1 MPQTASLAWID
12 RTVMMIY
19 FIFVLAVGFMLKSFM
34 KASAVRCDGGEI
46 AYRIKAR
53 NLGSTADVRNQQ
65 RWYAKDAWVSTSVA
79 RLNAVSL
86 NASSATAAAAPS
98 LASLRAVA

>member
-1 MPQTASLAWID
+1 VPQTASLAWID

-53 NLGSTADVRNQQ
+53 NLPPL
-65 RWYAKDAWVSTSVA
+65 TSVI
-79 RLNAVSL
+79 
-86 NASSATAAAAPS
+86 SSAGTPKT
-98 LASLRAVA
+98 LG

>member
-1 MPQTASLAWID
+1 VPQTASLAWID

-34 KASAVRCDGGEI
+34 KASTVRCDGGEI

-53 NLGSTADVRNQQ
+53 NLRPPL
-65 RWYAKDAWVSTSVA
+65 TSVI
-79 RLNAVSL
+79 
-86 NASSATAAAAPS
+86 SSAGTPKT
-98 LASLRAVA
+98 LG